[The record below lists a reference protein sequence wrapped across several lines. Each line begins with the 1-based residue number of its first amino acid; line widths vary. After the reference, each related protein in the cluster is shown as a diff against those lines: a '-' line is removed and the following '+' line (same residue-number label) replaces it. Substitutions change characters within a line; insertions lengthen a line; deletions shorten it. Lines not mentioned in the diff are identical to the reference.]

1 MEFEFGAVGPCVVMP
16 VPRIKSIATD
26 IAIFIDIKIHK
37 LGLHRRRLHLDGRDR
52 PGTIRAAEFKIGL
65 GFFELELVGFC

>member
-37 LGLHRRRLHLDGRDR
+37 LGLHRRLHLDGWDR
-52 PGTIRAAEFKIGL
+52 P
-65 GFFELELVGFC
+65 